1 MTMTPSASQ
10 FVVVGT
16 YRHVTEVLKPTPDV
30 ASPFEPVKVVKVAV
44 PPGITAFDS
53 DVATGAPGA
62 TTDGVMVAPASWPV
76 VSATTYFTAE
86 AVPRNVGNGSNVIV
100 PSAFTV

>member
-1 MTMTPSASQ
+1 MPSPAIVTIPSASQ

-53 DVATGAPGA
+53 DVATG
-62 TTDGVMVAPASWPV
+62 
-76 VSATTYFTAE
+76 TAGIDT
-86 AVPRNVGNGSNVIV
+86 VGVIV
-100 PSAFTV
+100 A